1 MARKLPGT
9 AITAN
14 TITTTQLAAPVAN
27 VVVSANAAYDQ
38 ANSAYS
44 TANTA
49 NTNALNAYGQANAAY
64 SAANNAINSG
74 GASFSWFYS

>member
-9 AITAN
+9 AIVAN
-14 TITTTQLAAPVAN
+14 TITTTQLVQTI
-27 VVVSANAAYDQ
+27 VVNANAAYDQ
-38 ANSAYS
+38 ANS
-44 TANTA
+44 
-49 NTNALNAYGQANAAY
+49 AYGQANAAY